1 MYGKTP
7 LPVAPP
13 PFSRHGTY
21 THPLQTHHPPRPH
34 HPRKRT
40 HPPAIRHP
48 MPHVWA
54 QKRKLHA
61 HGGMQRDPQTIYA
74 H

>member
-1 MYGKTP
+1 MSSDLVKLQSP
-7 LPVAPP
+7 DLDAILPILVVGVDGA
-13 PFSRHGTY
+13 TAA
-21 THPLQTHHPPRPH
+21 TVE
-34 HPRKRT
+34 KRNEQR
-40 HPPAIRHP
+40 RHP